1 LVRLET
7 VQLVVVL
14 VVEELQTLFAVVD
27 VVVLVS
33 LTV

>member
-1 LVRLET
+1 VRPLTE
-7 VQLVVVL
+7 QLVAVL
-14 VVEELQTLFAVVD
+14 LDELQILVAVVD